1 MSAGIVVP
9 HPDVRTLTELLRLRA
24 GQDPGRTAVTF
35 LADGEEVTARL
46 TYGEL
51 DRQARAIAAHLQG
64 IAPAGE
70 RALMLY
76 PSGPDFVAAFY
87 GCLYAGL
94 VAVPAY
100 PPRSDKNLDR
110 LLGVIRNA
118 GATVVLA
125 PGELCDQLRRG
136 DGAALFPGVTW
147 VASDRVDAA
156 AAAGWQDPAAGPA
169 ELAFLQYTSG
179 STGTPKGVMLSH
191 RNLLHN
197 GRLLA
202 DAMAHSDRP
211 VYVAWLPLFHDMGL
225 IGMLLQAVYWHAEC
239 VVMPPAAFL
248 QEPVRWLRAMT
259 RHGGTVSGAPNFA
272 YELLVRDLARRPPEG
287 LDLSRWR
294 IAYNAAEPVRAD
306 TLARFAAAAAPHGF
320 RRDSFYVAWGLAE
333 STVFCTGSRV
343 GEGARTV
350 PVDAAALEQD
360 RVVGVPAE
368 APGARLLVGCGR
380 TRGDQLLRVVSPDT
394 GVPVGSDRVGEIW
407 VSSPS
412 SAEGYWQ
419 QPEETAGTFGNT
431 VRGEPGVSWL
441 RTGDLGFVTGDGELV
456 VTGRHKDLVILRGRN
471 LYPQDLERAVE
482 ESHPAFRPGCGAAY
496 AAEGDE
502 GTERLVV
509 IQEVRSTDGADLDVP
524 AIGAAA
530 AAELSDRHDAALD
543 TLVLIPPRALPKTSS
558 GKVARRIAR
567 RSLDDGTLPVLATW
581 RRAAPLAA
589 DPALPADLRDRVA
602 AVVGARL
609 GIAPADLDPDEEFSR
624 YGVDSATAVELS
636 GELQRLLGR
645 PLPATLLYDRPTLAA
660 LVRSLAG
667 APDAPAAPPPGP
679 GDAEPVAIVG
689 LGCRFPG
696 GADPAAFWD
705 LLERGG
711 DAVTEVPP
719 DRWDAGAY
727 FDPALRRPGTAST
740 RWGGFLDGVA
750 DFDPE
755 FFGISPAEAVGMDP
769 QQRLLLEVAWEA
781 VEDAGIAAGTLAGT
795 PTGVFVGIS
804 NSDQTRLLGT
814 HPDALDMHHGTG
826 TALSIAANRLSYL
839 FDLRG
844 PSVAIDTACSSSLVA
859 VHQAVQSLRRGE
871 CTVALAGGVNVMLT
885 SHLAAVFSRA
895 RMMSEQG
902 RCATFDADAD
912 GYVRAEGCGVLVL
925 KPLSAAVADGD
936 RVLAVVRGSAVNS
949 GGRSNGL
956 TAPSGDAQRAVVR
969 TALAAAGARPD
980 EVDYVEAHGT
990 GTPLGDPIE
999 YAALADVF
1007 GADRERPLLVG
1018 SVKTN
1023 VGHLESAAGV
1033 AGLVKVILAL
1043 RHEAIP
1049 AHLHLRRLNPYIEA
1063 SGRVQIPTE
1072 RREWPAGDRP
1082 RLAGISSFGFGGANA
1097 HVVLAEAPAAP
1108 APAVP
1113 AQAGADGPGADDPGA
1128 DDPGAVAYPV
1138 SARTEPALRELAG
1151 RHAAAVTAG
1160 VAAGVRLADL
1170 AATAATGRAPQAHRL
1185 CVVGSG
1191 ATEVAAALSAYAR
1204 GGSGA
1209 GRAGHG
1215 PTALAFLCTGQGAQH
1230 PGLGA
1235 GLYGAEP
1242 AFRDTL
1248 DRCAVALA
1256 PHLDRDLR
1264 EAMFDP
1270 DPALLDRTEYTQP
1283 ALVAYELA
1291 MAALWRSWGVTPT
1304 HLIGHSVGEY
1314 TAACLAGVFEPADAL
1329 RLVAAR
1335 GRLMQ
1340 QLPAGGAMAAVRAG
1354 ADRVRAALAG
1364 DAVIAAENGPADVAV
1379 AGSAAAVDETLDR
1392 LRGDGV
1398 AGRRLAVSHAFHS
1411 PLVEPMLAEF
1421 RRIAGT
1427 VPMRPPRLPVA
1438 SNLTGAVAGAELA
1451 DPEHWVRHVRRPV
1464 LFGAG
1469 ARALAGAGCRVFLE
1483 IGPRPVLAPLAGPV
1497 TDVRPAVSAR
1507 PGRPARPVLL
1517 AAAGA
1522 LWTGGVPVDWAAV
1535 TGRPAVRAQLPTYPF
1550 QRRRLWRADGLLPV
1564 REDAGAAGGHPLLG
1578 EKLPAIAGQDGLH
1591 VWQRLLARDQ
1601 VAVLDDHRIQG
1612 EVVAPGVTY
1621 VETALAAARRLD
1633 PGVRYAAEDVEYRG
1647 MLAIPAGGA
1656 RVVQVT
1662 LTGDPGGRLA
1672 FDVHSRARGG
1682 PGTWTRHATGTLVPR
1697 VPAGAGG
1704 VR

>member
-9 HPDVRTLTELLRLRA
+9 RPDVRTLIELLRHRA
-24 GQDPGRTAVTF
+24 AADPDRTAVTF

-46 TYGEL
+46 SYGEL

-76 PSGPDFVAAFY
+76 PSGPEFVAAFF

-110 LLGVIRNA
+110 LLGIVRNA

-136 DGAALFPGVTW
+136 DAAALFPGVTW
-147 VASDRVDAA
+147 VASDRVDVA
-156 AAAGWQDPAAGPA
+156 AAAGWRDPGTASEG
-169 ELAFLQYTSG
+169 LAFLQYTSG

-202 DAMAHSDRP
+202 DAMAHDDRP

-248 QEPVRWLRAMT
+248 QEPTRWLRAMT

-272 YELLVRDLARRPPEG
+272 YELLVRDLTRRRPEG

-294 IAYNAAEPVRAD
+294 IAYDAAEPVRAD

-320 RRDSFYVAWGLAE
+320 RRDSFYIAWGLAE

-360 RVVGVPAE
+360 RVVGVPAGT
-368 APGARLLVGCGR
+368 PGARLLVGCGR
-380 TRGDQLLRVVSPDT
+380 TRGDQLLRVVAPDT

-419 QPEETAGTFGNT
+419 QPEETATTFGNT
-431 VRGEPGVSWL
+431 IPGEDGARWL
-441 RTGDLGFVTGDGELV
+441 RTGDLGFVTDDGELV
-456 VTGRHKDLVILRGRN
+456 ITGRHKDLVILRGRN

-482 ESHPAFRPGCGAAY
+482 ESHPAFRPGCGAAF
-496 AAEGDE
+496 AAEGEGE

-509 IQEVRSTDGADLDVP
+509 VQEVRSQDGADLDVP

-530 AAELSDRHDAALD
+530 AAELSERHDAALD
-543 TLVLIPPRALPKTSS
+543 TLVLIPPRTLPKTSS

-581 RRAAPLAA
+581 RRPAPAAAAPE
-589 DPALPADLRDRVA
+589 LPELPGDLRERVA

-609 GIAPADLDPDEEFSR
+609 GIAAADLDPDEEFSR

-645 PLPATLLYDRPTLAA
+645 PLPATLLYDRPTLAT

-667 APDAPAAPPPGP
+667 ADVPAAPVAAPRP
-679 GDAEPVAIVG
+679 AEPIAVVG

-711 DAVTEVPP
+711 DAVTEVPA

-740 RWGGFLDGVA
+740 RSGGFLAGVA

-755 FFGISPAEAVGMDP
+755 FFGIAPAEAIGMDP

-781 VEDAGIAAGTLAGT
+781 VEDAGIAAGSLAGT
-795 PTGVFVGIS
+795 ATGVFVGIS

-859 VHQAVQSLRRGE
+859 VHQAVESLRRGE

-885 SHLAAVFSRA
+885 PHLAAVFSRA

-956 TAPSGDAQRAVVR
+956 TAPNGDAQRAVVR
-969 TALAAAGARPD
+969 AALAAAGAGPD

-1007 GADRERPLLVG
+1007 GAGRDRPLLVG

-1043 RHEAIP
+1043 RHQTIP

-1063 SGRVQIPTE
+1063 SAALEIPTE
-1072 RREWPAGDRP
+1072 RRPWPAGARP
-1082 RLAGISSFGFGGANA
+1082 RLAGVSSFGFGGANA
-1097 HVVLAEAPAAP
+1097 HVLLAEAPAGAGAP
-1108 APAVP
+1108 A
-1113 AQAGADGPGADDPGA
+1113 ADRGGP
-1128 DDPGAVAYPV
+1128 VAYPL
-1138 SARTEPALRELAG
+1138 SARTEGALRELAG
-1151 RHAAAVTAG
+1151 RHAAAVAG
-1160 VAAGVRLADL
+1160 ARTGLADL

-1185 CVVGSG
+1185 CVVGTDAAGIAG
-1191 ATEVAAALSAYAR
+1191 ALTAYAEGR
-1204 GGSGA
+1204 SAAGSSA

-1215 PTALAFLCTGQGAQH
+1215 EAAVAFLCTGQGAQH
-1230 PGLGA
+1230 A
-1235 GLYGAEP
+1235 GMGSDLYGTEP
-1242 AFRDTL
+1242 AFRDMI
-1248 DRCAVALA
+1248 DRCAVAVA
-1256 PHLDRDLR
+1256 PHLDLDLR
-1264 EAMFDP
+1264 EVMFGGDG
-1270 DPALLDRTEYTQP
+1270 ARLDRTEHTQP

-1304 HLIGHSVGEY
+1304 YLLGHSVGEY
-1314 TAACLAGVFEPADAL
+1314 TAACLAGVFEPEDAL
-1329 RLVAAR
+1329 TLVAAR

-1340 QLPAGGAMAAVRAG
+1340 RLPEGGAMAAVRAG

-1364 DAVIAAENGPADVAV
+1364 DAVVAAVNGPADVSI
-1379 AGSAAAVDETLDR
+1379 AGTAAAVDETLDR
-1392 LRGDGV
+1392 LRADRI

-1421 RRIAGT
+1421 RRLAAA
-1427 VPMRPPRLPVA
+1427 VAMRPPRLPVA
-1438 SNLTGAVAGAELA
+1438 SNLTGALAGAELA
-1451 DPEHWVRHVRRPV
+1451 DPEHWVRHVRQPV
-1464 LFGAG
+1464 LFAAG
-1469 ARALAGAGCRVFLE
+1469 AAALAAAGVRVFLE
-1483 IGPRPVLAPLAGPV
+1483 LGPRPVLVPLARTAGP
-1497 TDVRPAVSAR
+1497 DARWAVSAR

-1517 AAAGA
+1517 EAAGG
-1522 LWTGGVPVDWAAV
+1522 LWAGGAPVDWAAV
-1535 TGRPAVRAQLPTYPF
+1535 TGRPVVRAQLPTYPF
-1550 QRRRLWRADGLLPV
+1550 QRRRLWRSDELRPV
-1564 REDAGAAGGHPLLG
+1564 RDDAAPAGGHPLLG

-1601 VAVLDDHRIQG
+1601 VAILDDHRIQG

-1621 VETALAAARRLD
+1621 VETALAAAGRLD
-1633 PGVRYAAEDVEYRG
+1633 AEVRYAAEDVRYRG

-1662 LTGDPGGRLA
+1662 LTGDAGGRLA
-1672 FDVHSRARGG
+1672 FDVHSRARSG
-1682 PGTWTRHATGTLVPR
+1682 PETWTLHATGTLVPR
-1697 VPAGAGG
+1697 VPAGVGG
-1704 VR
+1704 GR